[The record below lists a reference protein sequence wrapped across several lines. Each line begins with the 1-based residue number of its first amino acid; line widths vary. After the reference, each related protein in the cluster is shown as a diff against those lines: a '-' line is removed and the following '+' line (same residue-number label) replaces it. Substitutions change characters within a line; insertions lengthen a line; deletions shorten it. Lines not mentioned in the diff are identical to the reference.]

1 MSYVLRRFENIGHM
15 FALIIAM
22 IVLLVM
28 QGVRMFLQLSER
40 FAKSMEGALEMHSP
54 SKLSFCRG
62 DLKILTGQSKLG
74 SKSHKSVLTMH

>member
-28 QGVRMFLQLSER
+28 QCAHV
-40 FAKSMEGALEMHSP
+40 FAA
-54 SKLSFCRG
+54 F
-62 DLKILTGQSKLG
+62 
-74 SKSHKSVLTMH
+74 